1 MIIFQQKIPFLFIIL
16 AFFVFVFVIIEFGFF
31 IYKTPK
37 CIYVKESFDTNCI
50 TSNVILLSDILT
62 DIKLDSDSQLQ
73 KIQQIQFNAS
83 ESGQFNPIIQ
93 SSKMKPDQKIENL
106 KQVIMENYIL
116 KCNNPKYNNMSKIN
130 DIKYL
135 NSNDSRIKTCLKN
148 KQNPTFQVLEINEI
162 TQQNI
167 YT

>member
-1 MIIFQQKIPFLFIIL
+1 MRIVLLQIIFIIL
-16 AFFVFVFVIIEFGFF
+16 ALFIFVSGIIEFGVF

-50 TSNVILLSDILT
+50 TPNVILLSDILT
-62 DIKLDSDSQLQ
+62 DIKLDSESQLQ
-73 KIQQIQFNAS
+73 NIQQIKFNAS

-93 SSKMKPDQKIENL
+93 SRKMKPDQKIENL
-106 KQVIMENYIL
+106 KQVIMQNYIL

-130 DIKYL
+130 DINYL